1 MGRGQKGSSDMEK
14 LKMREESPEPERG
27 GCRKVC
33 RFPLLLALLQ
43 LLLGVAVAVV
53 AFLKLSITSSLLVR
67 ETPHWAGIILCLVS
81 VVGLVLYCVTSHPD
95 ERSFLQYTVKL
106 LYFILCSIGLV
117 ISVLVIAFA
126 GHHYTQA
133 TSFACERKGPT
144 CVCTMEPQ
152 DPIARTFSYLDVDDC
167 GYLTSDLPM
176 FFLIQILLNLAQ
188 ALVCA
193 AACFIMWKNRYQ
205 VFFAG
210 LQIPS
215 WQKV

>member
-27 GCRKVC
+27 GCRRTC
-33 RFPLLLALLQ
+33 RFPLLFALLQ

-53 AFLKLSITSSLLVR
+53 AFLKLSITSSLLAR
-67 ETPHWAGIILCLVS
+67 ETPHWAGIILCLVAI
-81 VVGLVLYCVTSHPD
+81 VGLVLYCVTSRPD
-95 ERSFLQYTVKL
+95 EHSFLQYSVKL
-106 LYFILCSIGLV
+106 LYFILCTIGLV
-117 ISVLVIAFA
+117 LSVLVIAFA
-126 GHHYTQA
+126 GHHYTQT
-133 TSFACERKGPT
+133 TSYTCERTEPD

-152 DPIARTFSYLDVDDC
+152 DPIARTFTYQDVDDC
-167 GYLTSDLPM
+167 GHLTSLLPM
-176 FFLIQILLNLAQ
+176 YFLLQILLNLAQ

-193 AACFIMWKNRYQ
+193 AASFVMWKNRYQ

-210 LQIPS
+210 LQISS